1 MSNLEAM
8 PPNPSTTPD
17 SASIAKLPVDP
28 PDLAA
33 ADPVGDGS
41 GAATNNTIFGRILR
55 GEIPCDA
62 VYADDLCLAFR
73 DVNPQAPVH
82 VLVIPR
88 EALVNLGDAGRQH
101 RELLGHLLLV
111 AAKVARQEGLEG
123 WRTVIN
129 SGAEAGQTVFHLHV
143 HVIGGRPLAWPPG

>member
-1 MSNLEAM
+1 M
-8 PPNPSTTPD
+8 TPD
-17 SASIAKLPVDP
+17 PAPTPAPTPGPRVAPQDAAVP
-28 PDLAA
+28 AA
-33 ADPVGDGS
+33 AGTG
-41 GAATNNTIFGRILR
+41 TNDTIFGRILR

-88 EALVNLGDAGRQH
+88 EHLVNLADAGGQH

-111 AAKVARQEGLEG
+111 AARVARQEGLAS

-143 HVIGGRPLAWPPG
+143 HVIGGRTLAWPPG

>member
-1 MSNLEAM
+1 M
-8 PPNPSTTPD
+8 
-17 SASIAKLPVDP
+17 ASSD
-28 PDLAA
+28 
-33 ADPVGDGS
+33 
-41 GAATNNTIFGRILR
+41 TIFGRILR
-55 GEIPCDA
+55 GEIPCQE

-88 EALVNLGDAGRQH
+88 EPIAQLGEATVEHQA
-101 RELLGHLLLV
+101 LLGHLLLV
-111 AAKVARQEGLEG
+111 AAKVARLEGLDS

-129 SGAEAGQTVFHLHV
+129 SGAEAGQTVFHLHL

>member
-1 MSNLEAM
+1 M
-8 PPNPSTTPD
+8 
-17 SASIAKLPVDP
+17 ASSD
-28 PDLAA
+28 
-33 ADPVGDGS
+33 
-41 GAATNNTIFGRILR
+41 TIFGRILR
-55 GEIPCDA
+55 GEIPCQE

-88 EALVNLGDAGRQH
+88 EPIAQLGEATVEH
-101 RELLGHLLLV
+101 EALLGHLLLV
-111 AAKVARQEGLEG
+111 AAKVARLEGLES

-129 SGAEAGQTVFHLHV
+129 SGAEAGQTVFHLHL

>member
-1 MSNLEAM
+1 MSSSE
-8 PPNPSTTPD
+8 D
-17 SASIAKLPVDP
+17 SAAIPAQP
-28 PDLAA
+28 AA
-33 ADPVGDGS
+33 AND
-41 GAATNNTIFGRILR
+41 TIFGRILR

-62 VYADDLCLAFR
+62 VYADEYCLAFR

-88 EALVNLGDAGRQH
+88 EAIVNLADAGRQH

-111 AAKVARQEGLEG
+111 AAKVAKQEGLEG

-129 SGAEAGQTVFHLHV
+129 SGAEAGQSVFHLHV
-143 HVIGGRPLAWPPG
+143 HVIGGRPLGWPPG